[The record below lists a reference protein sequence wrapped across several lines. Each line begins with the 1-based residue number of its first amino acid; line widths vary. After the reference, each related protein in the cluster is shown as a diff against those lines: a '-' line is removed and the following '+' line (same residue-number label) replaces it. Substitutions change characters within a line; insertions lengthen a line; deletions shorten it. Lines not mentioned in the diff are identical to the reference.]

1 MKLKIFIKTGI
12 LLSSGFL
19 LMIYHEL
26 IYNGRPEFIIVQIAF
41 ISILV
46 SVVFGLIYGAFS
58 LLKKIDLV
66 YLYIF
71 FLSAILLSQIMIISI
86 L

>member
-41 ISILV
+41 ISILL
-46 SVVFGLIYGAFS
+46 SVFFSLIYGAFS